1 MLFILRF
8 LPVIDP
14 QVDIFFSRDLD
25 SRISERE
32 VAAVKEFLNSE
43 EQVRCTFFCEPE
55 IFFSEFINFV
65 VTMVLHHKTVK
76 LLDIAL

>member
-55 IFFSEFINFV
+55 IFFPEFINFV
-65 VTMVLHHKTVK
+65 VNMVLHHKTVK